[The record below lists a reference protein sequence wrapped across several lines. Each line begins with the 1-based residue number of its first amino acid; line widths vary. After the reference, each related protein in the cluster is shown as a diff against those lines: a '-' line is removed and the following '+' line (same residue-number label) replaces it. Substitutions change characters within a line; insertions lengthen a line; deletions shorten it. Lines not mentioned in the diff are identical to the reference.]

1 MSKYLSLFFKSSE
14 VDFMNKK
21 LFVQIFKFVIV
32 GGIATLIDWFIYY
45 VLFNIFKVNPLIA
58 NIGSF
63 TISVIYNYIASVKWV
78 FEVNENKSKSR
89 LFTEFIVFSLIGLF
103 ITELLIY
110 VGINYLKMD
119 AMIIKIVATIIVMV
133 FNFITRKIFLE

>member
-1 MSKYLSLFFKSSE
+1 
-14 VDFMNKK
+14 MNKK

>member
-1 MSKYLSLFFKSSE
+1 
-14 VDFMNKK
+14 MNKK

-32 GGIATLIDWFIYY
+32 GGIATLIDWSIYY

-63 TISVIYNYIASVKWV
+63 TISVIYNFIASVKWV